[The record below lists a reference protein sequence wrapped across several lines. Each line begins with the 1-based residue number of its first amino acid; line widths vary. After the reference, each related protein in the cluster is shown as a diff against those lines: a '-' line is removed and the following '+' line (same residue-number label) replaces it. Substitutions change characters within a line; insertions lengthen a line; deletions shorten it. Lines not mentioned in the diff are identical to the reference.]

1 MAFSTAGFMGG
12 LAQLI
17 QGKNQNALADQQ
29 AKEKLEERRLQLGL
43 QADQIRKQRIEEDR
57 AAETFTEQKNDWA
70 QKGKLR
76 PLELTSAQTGV
87 DQAKENL
94 AGSRTQNTMLSGQL
108 TDFNAQ
114 REGRAKLFDVSVATP
129 RMNTVDKLTAD
140 LTSLDSAINSQ
151 TAIANDVTKPM
162 AEREAAQIAIRNA
175 HNSKY
180 AVFNSAKGKVGIIP
194 NLTYSDLA
202 NAAGIRQTDPQK
214 PIDWNT
220 YQNWDSHFP
229 AYTPTPLRKVLA
241 AGPEG
246 IASVASLND
255 QIGKTFDPTKHITQP
270 KEFFKVRKTTGADGK
285 STMLQLDPTTPKFE
299 FDKSRMS
306 SEFFKG
312 ASFPGWL
319 KAAAAT
325 TRGTEAE
332 VVQQLIGVP
341 LTKSVYA
348 ADGKLLEAGDVD
360 ARGNVILSS
369 ALRERIAANYSTRIA
384 TPDKL
389 DETIAKIAGVYSDNQ
404 KNAITFWNAQLQS
417 GDVRRTADAARLTA
431 SLSAQ
436 SEVFK
441 SANDSYM
448 KTMNSVDSELAQI
461 GRTLGA
467 LTTSGVSGAALI
479 FNEEFKRM
487 ATPAQKQMIQTGRE
501 LYRKKALATMYET
514 YARNA
519 YGSEL
524 TGGNLGDVG
533 KYASGIGI
541 ASTILN
547 SPFRNYTKEEKDMFN
562 QLGMTI
568 PGITATGK
576 QSPQN
581 GRGAGQDAT
590 NPQGGAVNGNQQN
603 NSLGLRPDTPLSTF
617 RTSPIDNR
625 QR

>member
-57 AAETFTEQKNDWA
+57 AAETFAEQKNDWA

-94 AGSRTQNTMLSGQL
+94 AGARTQNTMLSGQL
-108 TDFNAQ
+108 TDFTAQ

-140 LTSLDSAINSQ
+140 LTSLDSTINSQ

-202 NAAGIRQTDPQK
+202 NAAGIRQTDPLK

-246 IASVASLND
+246 IASVKDLID

-270 KEFFKVRKTTGADGK
+270 KEFFKVIKTTGADGK
-285 STMLQLDPTTPKFE
+285 TPMLQLDPTTPKFE
-299 FDKSRMS
+299 FDKGRVS
-306 SEFFKG
+306 SDFFKG

-348 ADGKLLEAGDVD
+348 ENGKLLEAGDVD
-360 ARGNVILSS
+360 AKGNVILSP
-369 ALRERIAANYSTRIA
+369 ALRERIAANFAARVPSPENLST
-384 TPDKL
+384 
-389 DETIAKIAGVYSDNQ
+389 TINNMTGQWNDSAR
-404 KNAITFWNAQLQS
+404 NAISFFNAQITNEGVGKTSRAAEL
-417 GDVRRTADAARLTA
+417 TARL
-431 SLSAQ
+431 SGV

-441 SANDSYM
+441 SANDGFM
-448 KTMNSVDSELAQI
+448 KNQDATQKELNNIQAQI
-461 GRTLGA
+461 SAITK
-467 LTTSGVSGAALI
+467 SKVSSAAAI
-479 FNEEFKRM
+479 F
-487 ATPAQKQMIQTGRE
+487 GDE
-501 LYRKKALATMYET
+501 LKALADPIAKELGAQYRALYLKKFQATK
-514 YARNA
+514 A
-519 YGSEL
+519 YFGAL
-524 TGGNLGDVG
+524 G
-533 KYASGIGI
+533 KYGENLFAEGAGGERIGAYAKEVGTAAQIFNNANVEPTELQRKIMGFGSGPAPAERPNGDP
-541 ASTILN
+541 AGAPAAGGMGN
-547 SPFRNYTKEEKDMFN
+547 N
-562 QLGMTI
+562 QKNAGLGM
-568 PGITATGK
+568 K
-576 QSPQN
+576 
-581 GRGAGQDAT
+581 
-590 NPQGGAVNGNQQN
+590 
-603 NSLGLRPDTPLSTF
+603 PDTKLGTF
-617 RTSPIDNR
+617 KATP